1 MDTPQLEAMQVLKQ
15 RGERLE
21 KIRLLIHQ
29 TKNQRSIRWFF
40 ILHCLFLLLLALWL
54 SEQPID

>member
-1 MDTPQLEAMQVLKQ
+1 MDTPQLEAMPVLKQ

-21 KIRLLIHQ
+21 KIRLLTHQ
-29 TKNQRSIRWFF
+29 TKKPARYSLVFSF
-40 ILHCLFLLLLALWL
+40 HYLFLLLLDLWL

>member
-29 TKNQRSIRWFF
+29 TKTSEVFAGF
-40 ILHCLFLLLLALWL
+40 YSSLLISSAPSSLAK
-54 SEQPID
+54 

>member
-1 MDTPQLEAMQVLKQ
+1 MDTLQLAAMPVLKQ

-29 TKNQRSIRWFF
+29 TKNQRNIRWFLVF
-40 ILHCLFLLLLALWL
+40 TTYFFC
-54 SEQPID
+54 P